1 MWLASPSAN
10 NSNNV
15 CNVNGNNANLNNNN
29 YNNNNGVN
37 DKIRMYK
44 KWNLTMYKNVQR

>member
-1 MWLASPSAN
+1 MWLAFSSSY

-29 YNNNNGVN
+29 YSNTNGLCPL
-37 DKIRMYK
+37 DSLK
-44 KWNLTMYKNVQR
+44 KCGYIH